1 MKVDGKRLDREEG
14 TKYLKDLGIVDDEGK
29 DMEIPGNYN
38 QSTLDKIVGKLKEK
52 GIDADYDAA
61 MDVS

>member
-1 MKVDGKRLDREEG
+1 
-14 TKYLKDLGIVDDEGK
+14 
-29 DMEIPGNYN
+29 MEIPRSYN

-52 GIDADYDAA
+52 GIDADHDAA

>member
-1 MKVDGKRLDREEG
+1 MKVNGKRLDREEG

-29 DMEIPGNYN
+29 DMEIPGSYN
-38 QSTLDKIVGKLKEK
+38 QSILDDIVKALKEK